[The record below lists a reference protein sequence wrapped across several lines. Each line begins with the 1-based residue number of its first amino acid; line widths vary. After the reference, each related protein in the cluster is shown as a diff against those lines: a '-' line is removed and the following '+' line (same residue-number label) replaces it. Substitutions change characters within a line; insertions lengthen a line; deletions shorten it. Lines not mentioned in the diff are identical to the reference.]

1 MLAGVRQPE
10 GVGEL
15 TPDAASLGNNRCER
29 FVWYL
34 VEHPPCDREHRAVV
48 QSFEPALHVR
58 VLFIGWTSAA
68 GGGIPTRRRRQ
79 PARTPEVGYSTSA
92 MVSRSFSRLM
102 RGTYQVS
109 Q

>member
-1 MLAGVRQPE
+1 MPPASA
-10 GVGEL
+10 
-15 TPDAASLGNNRCER
+15 TIAARDSFGISLSTR
-29 FVWYL
+29 
-34 VEHPPCDREHRAVV
+34 RAIA
-48 QSFEPALHVR
+48 SIALSSSPLSRLFTYVR